1 VSQFRGTYVFKQNGL
16 EIGRSKNIITTNG
29 RKMILE
35 YLSGSRQN
43 WAADMAIGAMPTNIS
58 GGSPTVSDTQL
69 NFETSRQP
77 VTLKSFISATT
88 VDPDLIVVRAT
99 FPTDLYANI
108 YEVGLYA
115 VTSTGFSTST
125 RNNFILSDFSNLTYW
140 NATSGSVTTNSFIPQ
155 GYNSPRIG
163 ANSIDIP
170 ASTTYLNSNL
180 SIGFTNYTNV
190 DSLQLLAFN
199 TSAGIVT
206 VTLTDVSGKNQNI
219 LFSTTNNTGYSVLSQ
234 IFDQNTSSSNYTSII
249 NFNTITQIQVATDS
263 SASLTLDAI
272 KVVSAN
278 EISTEESIVSKSVL
292 STPIPKNP
300 NIPLDVE
307 YYVELL

>member
-1 VSQFRGTYVFKQNGL
+1 MSQFKGTYLFKQNGL
-16 EIGRSKNIITTNG
+16 EIGRSSNIITTNG

-43 WAADMAIGAMPTNIS
+43 WAADMAIGAMPTNTS

-69 NFETSRQP
+69 NFETSRQS
-77 VTLKSFISATT
+77 VTLKSFISATN
-88 VDPDLIVVRAT
+88 VDPDLIIVRST

-115 VTSTGFSTST
+115 TSSAGFSTST
-125 RNNFILSDFSNLTYW
+125 RNNFILSDFSDLTYW
-140 NATSGSVTTNSFIPQ
+140 NATAGSVTANSFIPQ

-163 ANSIDIP
+163 ANSINIP
-170 ASTTYLNSNL
+170 SSTTYSNSNL

-199 TSAGIVT
+199 TTAGTVT
-206 VTLTDVSGKNQNI
+206 VTLTDISGKNQNI
-219 LFSTTNNTGYSVLSQ
+219 LFTTVNNTEYSVLSQ
-234 IFDQNTSSSNYTSII
+234 VFDQNTSSSNNTSII
-249 NFNTITQIQVATDS
+249 NFNAISQIQIATNS
-263 SASLTLDAI
+263 SASITLDAI